1 MCQLVHLIE
10 VHLFPLTEYLLNLTD
25 SSDLP
30 VYSPLIE
37 LPLRC
42 YFDTMEK
49 HDRAVALVATAIGK
63 FHARKEA
70 FRIYHGSTNSTRH
83 SQYQRDRMV
92 DTSGLNNVLKVDTQS
107 MTVLVEPNVPMDALV
122 EATLKHGLLP
132 PVVMEFPGITV
143 GGGFA
148 GTAGESSSFRYGF
161 FDRTINWIEMVL
173 ANGEVIKASGTE
185 NSDLFY
191 GAASSFGTLG
201 VTTLLKV
208 QLIEAKAYVELT
220 YLPVSNISEAQTEI
234 AKATKDTS
242 NDYLDGIMYSKD
254 IGVICVGRLTNDV
267 PAGVKIQGFTRPTD
281 PWFYIHAQRL
291 IKNRKTPIT
300 EAVPVVDYLFRYDRG
315 GFWVAKYAYKYF
327 ITPFNRITRYILDY
341 FMHTRVMYHAL
352 HQSGLSS
359 FYIIQDVAIPY
370 NKAETFMSYLDTTF
384 KNYPIWLCPLKQ
396 SGNQIASTH
405 SLQVLKANQSRP
417 EIMLNFGVWG
427 PGPKKREEFIQWN
440 RAFEKK
446 VDALGGQKWLY
457 AHTYY
462 TEEEFNNIY
471 NREKYD
477 ALREKYHATYLP
489 SVYDKVKVDVEKER
503 RAREESWLAAL
514 FWSIW
519 PLMGLYGVYKA
530 MMGGDYLL
538 PKTSKKTVKQS

>member
-1 MCQLVHLIE
+1 M
-10 VHLFPLTEYLLNLTD
+10 D
-25 SSDLP
+25 SH
-30 VYSPLIE
+30 
-37 LPLRC
+37 
-42 YFDTMEK
+42 DT
-49 HDRAVALVATAIGK
+49 AVAQIATAIGK

-70 FRIYHGSTNSTRH
+70 FRIYHGSTNSTRQ

-92 DTSGLNNVLKVDTQS
+92 DTSGLNNVLKVDTKS
-107 MTVLVEPNVPMDALV
+107 MTALVEPNVPMDSLV

-148 GTAGESSSFRYGF
+148 GTSGESSSFRYGF

-173 ANGEVIKASGTE
+173 ANGEVVRASATE

-201 VTTLLKV
+201 VTTLLEV
-208 QLIEAKAYVELT
+208 QLIEAKTYVALT
-220 YLPVSNISEAQTEI
+220 YHPVSSVSEAQKEI
-234 AKATKDTS
+234 EKATGDTS

-254 IGVICVGRLTNDV
+254 NGVICVGRLINDI
-267 PAGVKIQGFTRPTD
+267 PAGAKVQGFTRPTD
-281 PWFYIHAQRL
+281 PWFYIHVQRL
-291 IKNRKTPIT
+291 MKNRTAPVT
-300 EAVPVVDYLFRYDRG
+300 EAIPVVDYLFRYDRG
-315 GFWVAKYAYKYF
+315 GFWVAKYAYTYF
-327 ITPFNRITRYILDY
+327 ITPFNRITRFLLDY

-359 FYIIQDVAIPY
+359 FYTIQDVAIPY
-370 NKAETFMSYLDTTF
+370 KEAATFMSYLDTNF

-396 SGNQIASTH
+396 SGHASTH
-405 SLQVLKANQSRP
+405 SLQVLKTNRQRP
-417 EIMLNFGVWG
+417 EMMLNFGVWG

-440 RAFEKK
+440 RAFEKI

-462 TEEEFNNIY
+462 TEEEFDEIY

-477 ALREKYHATYLP
+477 ALRKKYHAMYLP
-489 SVYDKVKVDVEKER
+489 TVYDKVKVDVEKEK
-503 RAREESWLAAL
+503 RAREESLKTRVVAL
-514 FWSIW
+514 FWSVW

-538 PKTSKKTVKQS
+538 PKTKRKSLKDL

>member
-1 MCQLVHLIE
+1 MDIHNQ
-10 VHLFPLTEYLLNLTD
+10 
-25 SSDLP
+25 
-30 VYSPLIE
+30 
-37 LPLRC
+37 
-42 YFDTMEK
+42 
-49 HDRAVALVATAIGK
+49 AVAHIAATTEK
-63 FHARKEA
+63 FYARKEA
-70 FRIYHGSTNSTRH
+70 FRIYHGSTNSTRK
-83 SQYQRDRMV
+83 SQYQRDRMI
-92 DTSGLNNVLKVDTQS
+92 DTSGLNHILKIDTKN
-107 MTVLVEPNVPMDALV
+107 MTALVEPNVPMDALV
-122 EATLKHGLLP
+122 EATLQHGLLP

-173 ANGEVIKASGTE
+173 ANGQIIKASATE

-201 VTTLLKV
+201 VTTLLEI
-208 QLIEAKAYVELT
+208 QLIEAKTYVELD
-220 YLPVSNISEAQTEI
+220 YHPVSSIAEAQTVI
-234 AKATKDTS
+234 AKATEETS
-242 NDYLDGIMYSKD
+242 NDYLDGIMFSRD
-254 IGVICVGRLTNDV
+254 FGVICVGRLTNEV
-267 PAGVKIQGFTRPTD
+267 SPGNKVQRFTRPTD
-281 PWFYIHAQRL
+281 PWFYIHVERL
-291 IKNRKTPIT
+291 MKNRTSPLTECIPI
-300 EAVPVVDYLFRYDRG
+300 VDYLFRYDRG

-327 ITPFNRITRYILDY
+327 ITPFNRISRFILDY

-359 FYIIQDVAIPY
+359 FYIIQDVAIPC
-370 NKAETFMSYLDTTF
+370 KEAQTFMAYLDTTF
-384 KNYPIWLCPLKQ
+384 KHYPIWLCPLKQ
-396 SGNQIASTH
+396 SGNHIASTH
-405 SLQVLKANQSRP
+405 SLQVLKTNRQRP
-417 EIMLNFGVWG
+417 EMMLNFGVWG
-427 PGPKKREEFIQWN
+427 PGPTKRQDFVDWN

-462 TEEEFNNIY
+462 TPEEFDEIY
-471 NREKYD
+471 NRARYD

-489 SVYDKVKVDVEKER
+489 TVYDKVKVDVKKEQSER
-503 RAREESWLAAL
+503 EADWKARLVAL

-538 PKTSKKTVKQS
+538 PKTRKKGLKEA